1 MNRTSKLFAAG
12 LGALLFSLGAMAQ
25 GPVAHYQKS
34 DNPLSGELRFDK
46 KGQFKI
52 VQFTDVH
59 FCFGNHDKEF
69 DATNEQMY
77 DMIRSL
83 PYNLHPDRCA
93 SEVPDIFPH
102 PFPGVRH
109 CCL

>member
-52 VQFTDVH
+52 VQFTDVDCVRGENS
-59 FCFGNHDKEF
+59 FC
-69 DATNEQMY
+69 
-77 DMIRSL
+77 SL
-83 PYNLHPDRCA
+83 LRK
-93 SEVPDIFPH
+93 SRQ
-102 PFPGVRH
+102 GV
-109 CCL
+109 

>member
-59 FCFGNHDKEF
+59 FCH
-69 DATNEQMY
+69 
-77 DMIRSL
+77 I
-83 PYNLHPDRCA
+83 
-93 SEVPDIFPH
+93 
-102 PFPGVRH
+102 PFPEFGIAASNQGAHLVGTRKEV
-109 CCL
+109 CCCPDHNSGMFSAMKECG